1 MFSIRAFQRIKP
13 FPLYSRFCLAF
24 VLFVSASISVSAHAE
39 ASASPSIAVFGRVI
53 LGLIVVTGFILLLA
67 WAAKRMGYAGT
78 LNNRNM
84 RVLGN
89 LPLGPREKAI
99 LVEVNG
105 QQMLLGV
112 GGGSVSNLFVF
123 DMNKVAAVEAKPF
136 TSAKQASAPNDL
148 SSVDSSTEGANESSP
163 DTHSHPSFVGT
174 APSPNNDNSTNKGV
188 GDFSAQL
195 KKILGQGFNKA

>member
-1 MFSIRAFQRIKP
+1 MIFVGVFQRIKR
-13 FPLYSRFCLAF
+13 LSLHYKLSTRLILI
-24 VLFVSASISVSAHAE
+24 VGASISLNAYAE
-39 ASASPSIAVFGRVI
+39 ASASPSVAVFGRVI

-123 DMNKVAAVEAKPF
+123 DMNKVAGVEP
-136 TSAKQASAPNDL
+136 
-148 SSVDSSTEGANESSP
+148 SSVASTQQATASNTLSTAELSTADSTHSSP
-163 DTHSHPSFVGT
+163 NTHSPHGFAGT
-174 APSPNNDNSTNKGV
+174 APTSTSDNAANKSL
-188 GDFSAQL
+188 GDFSSQL